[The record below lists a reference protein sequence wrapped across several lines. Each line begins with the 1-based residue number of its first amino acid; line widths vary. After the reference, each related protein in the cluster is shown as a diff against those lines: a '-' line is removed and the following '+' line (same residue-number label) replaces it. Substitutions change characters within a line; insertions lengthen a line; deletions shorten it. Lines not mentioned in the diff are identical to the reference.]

1 MNFSSIVNEYFIS
14 PMFER
19 TGYNEVN
26 TLVYAIIA
34 VSIAYIIYK
43 LFTLKKIKF
52 DKDFILRVIP
62 FILLGSTM
70 RVVTDSIDTGRMLAY
85 EGFFQPIY
93 EIILNTGIYN
103 YGFFTITPG
112 IYVLIGLFTISAIYL
127 SYHFKKENYG
137 SYLALSLFFLHLLI
151 LIPLFTNIL
160 YGVLIL
166 LGTILITGIYMY
178 FKKESNL
185 QGHWYILL
193 AQTFDGMSTFV
204 TLDIFNRFN
213 EKMYAEQHVV
223 ANVLSEMFGD
233 TMIPFLIVKILLSI
247 GIIYFL
253 EKEKN
258 NNERYYIALLVI
270 IFGLAPGV
278 RNTLR
283 LICGA

>member
-1 MNFSSIVNEYFIS
+1 MDFSAIINNYFIS
-14 PMFER
+14 PMLEK
-19 TGYNEVN
+19 TGYNEIN

-34 VSIAYIIYK
+34 VSIAYVIYK
-43 LFTLKKIKF
+43 WFTIKKIKF
-52 DKDFILRVIP
+52 DRNFILRVVP

-85 EGFFQPIY
+85 DGFFQPIY
-93 EIILNTGIYN
+93 EMIISSGIYN

-112 IYVLIGLFTISAIYL
+112 IYILIGLFTIGAIYL
-127 SYHFKKENYG
+127 SYHFKRENYG
-137 SYLALSLFFLHLLI
+137 SYLASFLFILHLLI
-151 LIPLFTNIL
+151 LIPMFTNII
-160 YGVLIL
+160 YGIMVL
-166 LGTILITGIYMY
+166 LGAGLIVGTYLY
-178 FKKESNL
+178 FKRKSNFEV
-185 QGHWYILL
+185 HWYILL

-233 TMIPFLIVKILLSI
+233 SMIPFLIVKILLSI

>member
-1 MNFSSIVNEYFIS
+1 MDVSSIISEYFLN

-43 LFTLKKIKF
+43 WFTIKKINF
-52 DKDFILRVIP
+52 DKNFILRVIP

-85 EGFFQPIY
+85 EGFFQPVY
-93 EIILNTGIYN
+93 DIILNMGIYN
-103 YGFFTITPG
+103 YSFLTVTPG
-112 IYVLIGLFTISAIYL
+112 IYVLIGIFTIIAIYL

-137 SYLALSLFFLHLLI
+137 SYLAVSLFILHLLI
-151 LIPLFTNIL
+151 LLPMFTNII
-160 YGVLIL
+160 YGILIL
-166 LGTILITGIYMY
+166 LGTALIVGVYLH
-178 FKKESNL
+178 FKKKSNL
-185 QGHWYILL
+185 DGYWYILL

-204 TLDIFNRFN
+204 TLDIFNTFN

-223 ANVLSEMFGD
+223 ANVLSGFFGD
-233 TMIPFLIVKILLSI
+233 SMLPFLIIKILLSL
-247 GIIYFL
+247 GVIYFL

-258 NNERYYIALLVI
+258 QNERYYIALLVI
-270 IFGLAPGV
+270 IFGLAPGI

-283 LICGA
+283 LVCGA